1 MDPNRE
7 VIDEFRANSGRV
19 PAALGGMFK
28 DANLLLLTT
37 TGARSGRPSTTPA
50 AFAEDAGRLII
61 FATNAGHP
69 QSPAWLHNLR
79 ANPTVIVEIG
89 DTRYDALA
97 TEVTGA
103 ERDRLYH
110 EQATRE
116 PAFAAYQQN
125 TSRVIQVVALTPARV
140 GAATAQLK
148 EIHAGLRKQLDDT
161 LTAVDTY
168 LAGNGQ
174 LPESA
179 NELQRHCLSF
189 CGALHAHHS
198 REGSA
203 FPRLAADFPEL
214 EPALDH
220 LTREHEAVAALNVQI
235 TETLD
240 LLTAAPSREV
250 AVRLRDDLHRLAED
264 LDEHYAYEEAHL
276 GPALDA
282 A

>member
-7 VIDEFRANSGRV
+7 VIDEFRGNSGRV
-19 PAALGGMFK
+19 PAAFGGMFK

-37 TGARSGRPSTTPA
+37 TGARSGRPSTTPT

-61 FATNAGHP
+61 FATNAGRP

-79 ANPTVIVEIG
+79 ANPTVTVEIG
-89 DTRYDALA
+89 DTSYDALA
-97 TEVTGA
+97 TEITGA

-148 EIHAGLRKQLDDT
+148 EIHAGLRQQLDDT

-179 NELQRHCLSF
+179 GELQRHCLSF
-189 CGALHAHHS
+189 CGALHAHHA
-198 REGSA
+198 RENSV

-214 EPALDH
+214 KPALDLLAH
-220 LTREHEAVAALNVQI
+220 EHEAVAALNVQI

-240 LLTAAPSREV
+240 LLTTAPSREV
-250 AVRLRDDLHRLAED
+250 AVQLRDDLHRLAGD

>member
-37 TGARSGRPSTTPA
+37 TGARSGRPSTTPI

-61 FATNAGHP
+61 FATNAGRP

-79 ANPTVIVEIG
+79 ANPTVTVEIG

-103 ERDRLYH
+103 ERDRLYD

-168 LAGNGQ
+168 LAGNGR
-174 LPESA
+174 LPDSA

-198 REGSA
+198 REGGV

-214 EPALDH
+214 KPALDH

-235 TETLD
+235 TETLA